1 MDYVILA
8 ASAALTVS
16 AVSLMLTA
24 RRRKCRVLPDAR
36 QLPPEAMRRMAETRK
51 EKGTWA

>member
-8 ASAALTVS
+8 ASAALTVA
-16 AVSLMLTA
+16 AVSLAFTA

-36 QLPPEAMRRMAETRK
+36 QIPAEAMRRMAKAKK

>member
-8 ASAALTVS
+8 ASAALTI
-16 AVSLMLTA
+16 AALSLAFAA

-36 QLPPEAMRRMAETRK
+36 QLPTEAMRRMAKAKK